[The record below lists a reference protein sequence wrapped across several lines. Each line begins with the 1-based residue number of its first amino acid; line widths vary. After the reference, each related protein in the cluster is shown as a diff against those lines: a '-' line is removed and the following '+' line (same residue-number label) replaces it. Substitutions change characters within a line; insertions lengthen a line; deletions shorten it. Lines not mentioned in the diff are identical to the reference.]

1 MFRVTREKLQLKP
14 DIRDFNA
21 SFALFK
27 TLRSFKIL
35 SHIFFD
41 ILYSLPIDI
50 YRKPS

>member
-27 TLRSFKIL
+27 TFKVL
-35 SHIFFD
+35 EDFKSYFFW
-41 ILYSLPIDI
+41 YFV
-50 YRKPS
+50 